1 MKSATTVFDVFAA
14 KDTFVSGTSAFTKA
28 DLDAASYRVMDDVDA
43 GSGVKSSYI
52 VSSRTSEGE
61 TPQQQCVIESNDGE
75 SAGETTIG
83 AATAVQVDL
92 DVSGGSMTLGISGS
106 E

>member
-1 MKSATTVFDVFAA
+1 MFAA
-14 KDTFVSGTSAFTKA
+14 KDTFVSGTSAFTKS
-28 DLDAASYRVMDDVDA
+28 DIDVTSYQINDDVDA
-43 GSGVKSSYI
+43 GSGVKSSYV

-61 TPQQQCVIESNDGE
+61 VPQQQCVIESNDGE

-92 DVSGGSMTLGISGS
+92 DVTGGDMTLGISGTG
-106 E
+106 

>member
-1 MKSATTVFDVFAA
+1 MSAYQVV
-14 KDTFVSGTSAFTKA
+14 
-28 DLDAASYRVMDDVDA
+28 DDVDA

-61 TPQQQCVIESNDGE
+61 VPQRQCVIESNDGE
-75 SAGETTIG
+75 SVGETTIG

-92 DVSGGSMTLGISGS
+92 DVTGGNMTLGISGVG
-106 E
+106 